1 MIREINFNEYIK
13 LIFSDKGKN
22 IQRVEDGKIQKQFV
36 VHKDSRHQYKE
47 VEK

>member
-1 MIREINFNEYIK
+1 MIREININEYIK
-13 LIFSDKGKN
+13 IVISDKHKN

-36 VHKDSRHQYKE
+36 VHKNSRHQYKE